1 MLADDEPHILQ
12 FLELGLINEGY
23 EVRTAENGSEA
34 LDLARE
40 FRPHVAVLD
49 VMMPEMN
56 GFEVCQSLKET
67 EDNIAVIM
75 LTAKDDVDD
84 RVKGLKIG
92 ADDYV
97 VKPFSFNELLARIEA
112 RLRNQ
117 FPDLLGEVVHGP
129 FQVDDRRKEIRYQSQ
144 VLELSPTEY
153 ELLKFLVLNHGIVLS
168 KVVYWTGYGGTILGA
183 RIILL
188 KCTSAPYVK
197 NSKTRSTG
205 SFVRCAVWDTG
216 WICYEGGREKSENI
230 CAPFSPVPAFS
241 QNVTHFGFAAR
252 IDWFS
257 TIFSDERFSV
267 SQSGRSYGY
276 AAEFNSCRFID

>member
-23 EVRTAENGSEA
+23 EVRTAENGSKA

-84 RVKGLKIG
+84 RVKGLKLG

-117 FPDLLGEVVHGP
+117 FPDLLGRLFTAP
-129 FQVDDRRKEIRYQSQ
+129 FKWMIDARKFVIR
-144 VLELSPTEY
+144 
-153 ELLKFLVLNHGIVLS
+153 
-168 KVVYWTGYGGTILGA
+168 
-183 RIILL
+183 
-188 KCTSAPYVK
+188 
-197 NSKTRSTG
+197 
-205 SFVRCAVWDTG
+205 VRCW
-216 WICYEGGREKSENI
+216 
-230 CAPFSPVPAFS
+230 
-241 QNVTHFGFAAR
+241 
-252 IDWFS
+252 
-257 TIFSDERFSV
+257 
-267 SQSGRSYGY
+267 
-276 AAEFNSCRFID
+276 SCRLPNMNY

>member
-1 MLADDEPHILQ
+1 MNPIHGVKIMLADDEPHILQ

-23 EVRTAENGSEA
+23 EVRTAENGSKA

-56 GFEVCQSLKET
+56 GFKVCQSLKET

-84 RVKGLKIG
+84 RVKGLKLG

-168 KVVYWTGYGGTILGA
+168 KSRILDRVWGYDFGGEDNIVEVYI
-183 RIILL
+183 
-188 KCTSAPYVK
+188 
-197 NSKTRSTG
+197 RSL
-205 SFVRCAVWDTG
+205 
-216 WICYEGGREKSENI
+216 REKLKDKEHRVI
-230 CAPFSPVPAFS
+230 RTLRGV
-241 QNVTHFGFAAR
+241 
-252 IDWFS
+252 
-257 TIFSDERFSV
+257 
-267 SQSGRSYGY
+267 GY
-276 AAEFNSCRFID
+276 RVDLL